1 MSSFS
6 AISSTLM
13 KRTIPLCS
21 VSKTSSSYNTTP
33 LFLSLKNPIFPNPP
47 QSRILHARLMDSP
60 NEYPTRSP
68 PEFSPPVPD
77 FDQPS
82 VPPEVPGIST
92 SPEVDIPATTP
103 PEVSPYP
110 PSIDPDPS
118 PGPDFPVPP
127 LKPPPAPDVPG
138 GPFPD
143 NPIPGPDILP
153 PQPPD
158 VVPPRPPGPE
168 IIPPPAP
175 PPPPTG
181 PGGPIII

>member
-1 MSSFS
+1 MSSIS
-6 AISSTLM
+6 AISFTLV

-21 VSKTSSSYNTTP
+21 VSKTSTSTSTP
-33 LFLSLKNPIFPNPP
+33 PLLLSLKNPIFPTRP
-47 QSRILHARLMDSP
+47 QILVHARLSDSP

-68 PEFSPPVPD
+68 PEFSPPVPG
-77 FDQPS
+77 FDRPS

-92 SPEVDIPATTP
+92 SPEVDIPTTTP

-110 PSIDPDPS
+110 PPLDPGPN

-127 LKPPPAPDVPG
+127 LKPPPVPDVPR
-138 GPFPD
+138 PFPD
-143 NPIPGPDILP
+143 NPIPGPDRLP

-158 VVPPRPPGPE
+158 IVPPPPPGPE

-181 PGGPIII
+181 PGGPIVV